1 MQLFVIEYYM
11 DGEKTFPSSFEIIII
26 VITII
31 ITIAHM
37 DVGGVNT
44 NAKTHLNEA
53 ESYDFECDNDDFDVA
68 VARRLERLRRRSG
81 QRSGDSHR
89 SLDFKTASQSLQ
101 SPQSLE

>member
-1 MQLFVIEYYM
+1 MFVYILGNDIIEQNLQ
-11 DGEKTFPSSFEIIII
+11 F
-26 VITII
+26 
-31 ITIAHM
+31 
-37 DVGGVNT
+37 
-44 NAKTHLNEA
+44 EA

-101 SPQSLE
+101 SPQSLEWLQKKIFGWRFFLGLC